1 MNHRP
6 PESPIRP
13 RSSTLCSSHG
23 DTIKK
28 ELKDIKNKRRTDS
41 EQDGAAKEDSESGKT
56 PILDMF
62 VENKFI
68 SFLVRFLKTIVYVM
82 FRFFKVGHPVATQLQ
97 IASSDPGLDRTPSP
111 RRPSTFSWR
120 QAIFQQVKTPNQNG
134 GANDYN
140 YDGRKPGEGSISRGG
155 SFNQPRIRPDY
166 KALWRQAIKQQILLI
181 RMEKEN
187 KRLKGSTNFDHS
199 SDN

>member
-1 MNHRP
+1 VDGLSQSPFTPVAPAAVNHRP

-62 VENKFI
+62 VEN
-68 SFLVRFLKTIVYVM
+68 
-82 FRFFKVGHPVATQLQ
+82 
-97 IASSDPGLDRTPSP
+97 
-111 RRPSTFSWR
+111 RPSTFSWR

-187 KRLKGSTNFDHS
+187 KRLKGIEN
-199 SDN
+199 